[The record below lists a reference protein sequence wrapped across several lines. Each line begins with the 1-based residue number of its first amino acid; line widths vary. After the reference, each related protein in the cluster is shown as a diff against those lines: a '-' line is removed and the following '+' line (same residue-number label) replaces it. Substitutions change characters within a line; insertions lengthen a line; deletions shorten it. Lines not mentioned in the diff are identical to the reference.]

1 MLKKILIAA
10 VAVLV
15 GTVVLSKVTH
25 ISPLVWLKDC
35 CHSARNLVP
44 PEVQLKQLKADID
57 KIDKDIDNNL
67 SKLARLD
74 VDVSMCGDELQR
86 NRDKVAKLRADISDM
101 QASLKDQRE
110 RVFFRGH
117 KVDADDLTRQL
128 DMNVTEY
135 TCKKEQ
141 VKAQESILAE
151 KNKTLTTAKHRIT
164 EMKKE
169 KERLR
174 LLAAKL
180 ESHLELVRM
189 KQVQN
194 QDIVF
199 DDSALSQAR
208 QTAKDV
214 ETRLREMEKLMEY
227 KNQFGLA
234 EKSKIEKEESKSREE
249 VLKAARAA
257 LQEDNEQPAAV
268 TVEKDEK

>member
-57 KIDKDIDNNL
+57 NIDKDIDKNV

-74 VDVSMCGDELQR
+74 VGVEMFANELQAKR
-86 NRDKVAKLRADISDM
+86 ERVADLRSRISDM

-135 TCKKEQ
+135 TCLKEQ
-141 VKAQESILAE
+141 VKTQETILAE
-151 KNKTLTTAKHRIT
+151 KKKTLLTAKQRISD
-164 EMKKE
+164 MKNE

-199 DDSALSQAR
+199 DDSAVSQAR

-249 VLKAARAA
+249 VLKAAKAA
-257 LQEDNEQPAAV
+257 LQEDNEQPATVA
-268 TVEKDEK
+268 VEKDEK